1 MTENKE
7 LGWNDEIDVNADD
20 YILLPPGEYDF
31 TVATVEK
38 ARHELKQGGKLPAC
52 NKAII
57 HCIIDQGDKRVTI
70 KNNLFLHT
78 SCMSMLAQFFK
89 SIGQRQSGEKIKMNW
104 QTVPGSTGR
113 CVVKNREYNGSTF
126 NEIGRFIEPKQGF
139 ESGTF

>member
-31 TVATVEK
+31 TVATVKK
-38 ARHELKQGGKLPAC
+38 ARHEPRQGGKLPAC

-78 SCMSMLAQFFK
+78 SCMSMLAQFL
-89 SIGQRQSGEKIKMNW
+89 SQ
-104 QTVPGSTGR
+104 
-113 CVVKNREYNGSTF
+113 
-126 NEIGRFIEPKQGF
+126 
-139 ESGTF
+139 